1 MDLQQIPMNI
11 FIFSASSREVK
22 MGAFWLRWCLFKKYI
37 LFFTFFLNVILCFSK
52 FLTLCHPRKFKLW
65 PPLPGTYRA
74 SHISNDI
81 SLAFR
86 CVPAWEQTISAEQA
100 LKK

>member
-37 LFFTFFLNVILCFSK
+37 FYFLLFLKCYFMFFKI
-52 FLTLCHPRKFKLW
+52 PD
-65 PPLPGTYRA
+65 PLPPQE
-74 SHISNDI
+74 I
-81 SLAFR
+81 
-86 CVPAWEQTISAEQA
+86 
-100 LKK
+100 